1 MAPLVTNLRNSVRL
15 PVKST
20 RVGGSGGGK
29 GSEPT
34 GAHCMS
40 FTAATSGGG
49 PGSVKLLDQRLVD
62 PQDGRVRFSSIPVD
76 FWHDSTAEGV
86 REITLLDQWPRS
98 PDGAQRNPGQ
108 RQWRTDPGFRSAPS
122 GLHHT
127 HWQNSPLLRR
137 RQPAV

>member
-20 RVGGSGGGK
+20 RVGGSGGGN
-29 GSEPT
+29 GSEPM

-40 FTAATSGGG
+40 FTAATSGCG
-49 PGSVKLLDQRLVD
+49 PGSIKLIDQRLVD

-98 PDGAQRNPGQ
+98 PME
-108 RQWRTDPGFRSAPS
+108 RSAIRDS
-122 GLHHT
+122 GSGGPIPDFAPLHPGYIT
-127 HWQNSPLLRR
+127 PMWQNSPLLRR